1 MKLTF
6 LGAAGTV
13 TGSKYLLEHRGRKL
27 LIDCGLFQG
36 WKALREMNW
45 EPLPFDAHDI
55 DAVLLTH
62 AHLDHSGALPLLVR
76 QGFKGMVLATPPTI
90 DLCKL
95 LLPDS
100 GRIQEEDAAFANR
113 HHTSRHEPAQPLYTE
128 EDAMLALRRFAH
140 LPFDTLAHVAPGVTA
155 TFHRAGH
162 ILGAASVALDV
173 EGQTLL
179 FSGDVGRPDDLLMC
193 APAPVTPARWI
204 VVESTYGDR
213 LHPAQDAEAVLGEVV
228 ARTAARGGTVVVPA
242 FAVGRAQ
249 TLLYM
254 LHRLKQ
260 RGAIPDLPVFL
271 DSPMAIDM
279 TAIYHRH
286 RDEHRLSPQECA
298 GMCGVAQMVRTP
310 QQSRALGQMQYPA
323 VIVSASGMATGGRVL
338 HHLRQRLPDHRNTV
352 VLAGYQ
358 AGGTRGAR
366 LLAGERTLRI
376 FGEDVPVRAEVV
388 SLEGMSAHADA
399 AQLVQWLST
408 APWPPQRVFVTH
420 GEPAAADA
428 LRQRIERE
436 LGWSASVPLLGRSV
450 ELGA

>member
-1 MKLTF
+1 
-6 LGAAGTV
+6 
-13 TGSKYLLEHRGRKL
+13 
-27 LIDCGLFQG
+27 
-36 WKALREMNW
+36 MNW